1 MKTIK
6 NTRFDIR
13 TRKSSFS
20 DTRNQ
25 GGKNHIDVV
34 VIFSRLILKH
44 DVRVKKK
51 ICEMK
56 CVAEIHVKHNGIR
69 LILINIKR

>member
-13 TRKSSFS
+13 TRKSRFS